1 MQRLRKQLNKPWIT
15 KGILKSIKIKQK
27 MFYTHFHS
35 NNISKVSQYRLYAN
49 KLNYITMLS
58 KRQYY
63 LNNFDK
69 CKNNLKTT
77 WKLIGILIKRR
88 TKSQPYPS
96 K

>member
-1 MQRLRKQLNKPWIT
+1 
-15 KGILKSIKIKQK
+15 

-35 NNISKVSQYRLYAN
+35 NKISKVSQYKLYAN

-69 CKNNLKTT
+69 CKNNL
-77 WKLIGILIKRR
+77 
-88 TKSQPYPS
+88 
-96 K
+96 